1 MILDFFSSFDHFLW
15 ATWANP
21 SWSLIC
27 LERPKR
33 FAHSRSF
40 PLRDL
45 SNSRCSFFLSHLSES
60 LTVVHLIWAK
70 WANEQMSEW
79 AMSKFPALLSCG
91 EIYYNILTISP
102 LSCGV
107 ISYNILTI
115 PLSLLWCDILKYSNN
130 SPDSCRL
137 ISYNILTIPLSLLQ
151 CNIQDWEFAQRFS
164 EQISRFYEKM
174 SD

>member
-1 MILDFFSSFDHFLW
+1 MKQGFRFCLAKNFWSNCSFAHFLW
-15 ATWANP
+15 ATWANR

-27 LERPKR
+27 LERPER
-33 FAHSRSF
+33 FAHSHSF
-40 PLRDL
+40 VL
-45 SNSRCSFFLSHLSES
+45 SNLSES

-130 SPDSCRL
+130 SPDSCRV

-151 CNIQDWEFAQRFS
+151 CNIQDWEFAQLFS